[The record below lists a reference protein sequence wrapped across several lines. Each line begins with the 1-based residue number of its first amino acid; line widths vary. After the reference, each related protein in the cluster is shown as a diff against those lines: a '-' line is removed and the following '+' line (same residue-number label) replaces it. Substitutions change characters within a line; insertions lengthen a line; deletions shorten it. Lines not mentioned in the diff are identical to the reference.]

1 LFLEPAYLKYSTF
14 QITSSLKQ
22 QYKLLLEQ
30 KAIKYV
36 YPGDSSPTTREG
48 AWQIVMSVQEKQQ
61 IAATGARQS
70 NSSDPASDSS
80 QLEEDVFTPPSS
92 EDAACSSQTAASADS
107 TTVPASIAEGSAT
120 TADVPPP
127 PAPPSYSEA
136 VARQSGEQG
145 GVRFQQQ
152 QLPAGSMDGILPA
165 TRARLASLKSLGSK
179 KLQAIKMRLSDQRQK
194 FDECA

>member
-1 LFLEPAYLKYSTF
+1 M
-14 QITSSLKQ
+14 
-22 QYKLLLEQ
+22 
-30 KAIKYV
+30 YV

-48 AWQIVMSVQEKQQ
+48 AWQIVMPVQGRQQ
-61 IAATGARQS
+61 GVGTGARQS
-70 NSSDPASDSS
+70 NSSDPASDNS
-80 QLEEDVFTPPSS
+80 QLEEDVFAPPSI
-92 EDAACSSQTAASADS
+92 EDAAPSGQMAPADTS
-107 TTVPASIAEGSAT
+107 TIPAPPEPGSAE
-120 TADVPPP
+120 APPP

-136 VARQSGEQG
+136 VARQTVEQPC

-152 QLPAGSMDGILPA
+152 PLLAGANNMDGILPA

>member
-1 LFLEPAYLKYSTF
+1 M
-14 QITSSLKQ
+14 
-22 QYKLLLEQ
+22 LEQ

-48 AWQIVMSVQEKQQ
+48 AWQIVMSVQDKHQS
-61 IAATGARQS
+61 AATGARQS

-80 QLEEDVFTPPSS
+80 QLEEDVFAPPSS
-92 EDAACSSQTAASADS
+92 DDVVCSGPGAANSDPSTVSASAE
-107 TTVPASIAEGSAT
+107 AA

-136 VARQSGEQG
+136 VARQSGDQG

>member
-1 LFLEPAYLKYSTF
+1 M
-14 QITSSLKQ
+14 

-30 KAIKYV
+30 KAIMYV

-48 AWQIVMSVQEKQQ
+48 AWQIVMSVQNKHQQ
-61 IAATGARQS
+61 GGATGPRQS

-80 QLEEDVFTPPSS
+80 QLEEDVFVPPSS
-92 EDAACSSQTAASADS
+92 DDAVAASDA
-107 TTVPASIAEGSAT
+107 TTVTVPTSAETGA
-120 TADVPPP
+120 ADVPLP

-136 VARQSGEQG
+136 VARQAADQQG

-152 QLPAGSMDGILPA
+152 QLPGGSTADGILPA